1 MLHLED
7 LYNTCSDVIGKTF
20 YLVGKC
26 AHFQKIW
33 IANLLC
39 ISMSVLLRGLW
50 IVGRVSGQS
59 CAAFDIVSPV

>member
-7 LYNTCSDVIGKTF
+7 LYNTCSVVIYIF